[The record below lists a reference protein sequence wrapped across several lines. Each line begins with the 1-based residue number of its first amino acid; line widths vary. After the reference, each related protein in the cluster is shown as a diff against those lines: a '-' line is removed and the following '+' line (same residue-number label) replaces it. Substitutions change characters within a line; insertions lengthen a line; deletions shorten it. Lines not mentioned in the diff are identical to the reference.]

1 MPKLN
6 FFIAILFF
14 SLIFQIFSAETIIE
28 QNKTIEQMQTS
39 FWKSMDEGYYLLN
52 DNIIPKGHTVIAF
65 SSLNNTG
72 YTDIITYVNDS
83 NSFIFYRHLYDKEKY
98 EFTFDIEKDKLFEI
112 KNENISSVRNLF
124 VGKLFGDSVC
134 YLASFNHA
142 KSENELLHYI
152 KCGSENPTLMNIKS
166 NILILNRDSQNR
178 GQILFSV
185 EKTLKICLLESSN
198 HYCESGTNIV
208 DFENVKN
215 DKKNI
220 EISLKGG
227 MAYVDVDGN
236 CSPDILLSHEKD
248 GKLYINVYLSNR
260 KTEGTYEFA
269 QEIEVGNTADFG
281 PFVISR
287 INNTKNSSYA
297 PLFDILIPMKNES
310 KILVYE
316 NSLKLIYS
324 WETYFC
330 DDNSYEDVDV
340 SIIGEIFKKKENHTY
355 DLPLPDVPNVRLDDS
370 SLAIIRPGDFLAE
383 GRPGLLVKQK
393 SGDNTYL
400 SLYSKDA
407 YEFILQLTVNSSKI
421 GNVKNGVFYDINE
434 SGLLSLIVQNDK
446 LENFFILNYRKNT
459 YFVKSKLMNDKKA
472 YYDANLGASFRY
484 IVTDRDGSRHMD
496 LWYQLAQTSDM
507 NIPLPYSLIGIGET
521 NNYIENFQILSGNYY
536 KDLSMFK
543 DSSKRNFKD
552 QTPIIPNTQMVIFK
566 FLNDASKYEWY
577 IDLIVLPMDSL
588 VVIAL
593 VIVGVMLAI
602 LGVII
607 YLHIREVKEEQKE
620 TNKFK
625 SWFA

>member
-98 EFTFDIEKDKLFEI
+98 EFTFDKEKDKLFEI

-208 DFENVKN
+208 DFKNVKN

-316 NSLKLIYS
+316 NSLKLTYS

-355 DLPLPDVPNVRLDDS
+355 DLPLPDVPNVHLDNS

>member
-330 DDNSYEDVDV
+330 DDNSNEDVDV

>member
-98 EFTFDIEKDKLFEI
+98 EFTFDKEKDKVFEI

-198 HYCESGTNIV
+198 HYCEIGTNIV
-208 DFENVKN
+208 DFKNVKN

-355 DLPLPDVPNVRLDDS
+355 DLPLPDVPNVHLDDG

-536 KDLSMFK
+536 KDSSMFK

>member
-1 MPKLN
+1 MTKLN

-98 EFTFDIEKDKLFEI
+98 EFNFDKEKDKFFEI

-152 KCGSENPTLMNIKS
+152 KCGSENPTLMSIKS

-208 DFENVKN
+208 DFKNVKN

-355 DLPLPDVPNVRLDDS
+355 DLPLPDVPNVHLDNS

-536 KDLSMFK
+536 KDSSMFK

>member
-1 MPKLN
+1 
-6 FFIAILFF
+6 
-14 SLIFQIFSAETIIE
+14 
-28 QNKTIEQMQTS
+28 
-39 FWKSMDEGYYLLN
+39 
-52 DNIIPKGHTVIAF
+52 
-65 SSLNNTG
+65 
-72 YTDIITYVNDS
+72 
-83 NSFIFYRHLYDKEKY
+83 
-98 EFTFDIEKDKLFEI
+98 
-112 KNENISSVRNLF
+112 
-124 VGKLFGDSVC
+124 
-134 YLASFNHA
+134 
-142 KSENELLHYI
+142 
-152 KCGSENPTLMNIKS
+152 
-166 NILILNRDSQNR
+166 
-178 GQILFSV
+178 
-185 EKTLKICLLESSN
+185 
-198 HYCESGTNIV
+198 
-208 DFENVKN
+208 
-215 DKKNI
+215 
-220 EISLKGG
+220 

-316 NSLKLIYS
+316 NSLELSYS
-324 WETYFC
+324 WDKYFC
-330 DDNSYEDVDV
+330 DEKEDTSNVDV
-340 SIIGEIFKKKENHTY
+340 NVTNIGKIFKLKEKHLY
-355 DLPLPDVPNVRLDDS
+355 DLTLPDVPDATLDDS

-407 YEFILQLTVNSSKI
+407 NEFKLQITVNSTKI
-421 GNVKNGVFYDINE
+421 GKVKDGVFYDINE

-446 LENFFILNYRKNT
+446 LENFFIHNYRKNT
-459 YFVKSKLMNDKKA
+459 YFIKSKLMNDKKA
-472 YYDANLGASFRY
+472 YYDANLGASFRF
-484 IVTDRDGSRHMD
+484 IVTDRDTSRHMD

-507 NIPLPYSLIGIGET
+507 NIPLPYSFIGIGET

-536 KDLSMFK
+536 KDPNKFK

-566 FLNDASKYEWY
+566 FENDNSKYEWY

-588 VVIAL
+588 VVIVL

-607 YLHIREVKEEQKE
+607 YLHVREVKEEQKE
-620 TNKFK
+620 TTKFK

>member
-98 EFTFDIEKDKLFEI
+98 EFTFDKEKDKLFEI

-152 KCGSENPTLMNIKS
+152 KCGSENPKLMNIKS

-355 DLPLPDVPNVRLDDS
+355 DLPLPDVPNVHLDNS

>member
-152 KCGSENPTLMNIKS
+152 KCGSENPTLMSIKS

-208 DFENVKN
+208 DFKNVKN

-355 DLPLPDVPNVRLDDS
+355 DLPLPDVPNVHLDNS

-536 KDLSMFK
+536 KDSSMFK

>member
-152 KCGSENPTLMNIKS
+152 KCGSENPTLMSIKS

>member
-98 EFTFDIEKDKLFEI
+98 EFTFDKEKDKLFEI
-112 KNENISSVRNLF
+112 KNENISSVRNFF

-536 KDLSMFK
+536 KDSSMFK

>member
-98 EFTFDIEKDKLFEI
+98 EFTFDKEKDKLFEI

-152 KCGSENPTLMNIKS
+152 KCGSENPTLMSIKS

-208 DFENVKN
+208 DFKNVKN

-536 KDLSMFK
+536 KDSSMFK

>member
-98 EFTFDIEKDKLFEI
+98 EFTFDKEKDKLFEI

-536 KDLSMFK
+536 KDSSMFK

>member
-98 EFTFDIEKDKLFEI
+98 EFTFDKEKDKLFEI

-208 DFENVKN
+208 DFKNVKN

-536 KDLSMFK
+536 KDSSMFK

>member
-98 EFTFDIEKDKLFEI
+98 EFTFDKEKDKLFEI

-208 DFENVKN
+208 DFKNVKN

-355 DLPLPDVPNVRLDDS
+355 DLPLPDVPNVHLDNS

>member
-98 EFTFDIEKDKLFEI
+98 EFTFNKGKDKLFEI

-208 DFENVKN
+208 DFKNVKN

>member
-1 MPKLN
+1 M
-6 FFIAILFF
+6 
-14 SLIFQIFSAETIIE
+14 FQLSA
-28 QNKTIEQMQTS
+28 K
-39 FWKSMDEGYYLLN
+39 FL
-52 DNIIPKGHTVIAF
+52 
-65 SSLNNTG
+65 
-72 YTDIITYVNDS
+72 
-83 NSFIFYRHLYDKEKY
+83 
-98 EFTFDIEKDKLFEI
+98 
-112 KNENISSVRNLF
+112 
-124 VGKLFGDSVC
+124 
-134 YLASFNHA
+134 
-142 KSENELLHYI
+142 
-152 KCGSENPTLMNIKS
+152 
-166 NILILNRDSQNR
+166 
-178 GQILFSV
+178 
-185 EKTLKICLLESSN
+185 
-198 HYCESGTNIV
+198 
-208 DFENVKN
+208 
-215 DKKNI
+215 
-220 EISLKGG
+220 
-227 MAYVDVDGN
+227 
-236 CSPDILLSHEKD
+236 
-248 GKLYINVYLSNR
+248 
-260 KTEGTYEFA
+260 
-269 QEIEVGNTADFG
+269 
-281 PFVISR
+281 
-287 INNTKNSSYA
+287 
-297 PLFDILIPMKNES
+297 
-310 KILVYE
+310 
-316 NSLKLIYS
+316 
-324 WETYFC
+324 
-330 DDNSYEDVDV
+330 
-340 SIIGEIFKKKENHTY
+340 KKKENHTY
-355 DLPLPDVPNVRLDDS
+355 DLPLPDVPNVHLDNS

-536 KDLSMFK
+536 KDSSMFK

>member
-208 DFENVKN
+208 DFKNVKN

-227 MAYVDVDGN
+227 MAYVDIDGN

>member
-98 EFTFDIEKDKLFEI
+98 EFTFDKEKDKLFEI

-355 DLPLPDVPNVRLDDS
+355 DLPLPDVPNVHLDNS

>member
-98 EFTFDIEKDKLFEI
+98 EFTFNKGKDKLFEI

>member
-297 PLFDILIPMKNES
+297 PLLDILIPMKNES

-536 KDLSMFK
+536 KDSSMFK

-607 YLHIREVKEEQKE
+607 YLHIRDVKEEQKE

>member
-98 EFTFDIEKDKLFEI
+98 EFTFNKGKDKLFEI

-208 DFENVKN
+208 DFKNVKN

-355 DLPLPDVPNVRLDDS
+355 DLPLPDVPNVHLDNS

>member
-152 KCGSENPTLMNIKS
+152 KCGSENPTLMSIKS

-208 DFENVKN
+208 DFKNVKN

>member
-208 DFENVKN
+208 DFKNVKN

>member
-98 EFTFDIEKDKLFEI
+98 EFTFDKEKDKLFEI

-220 EISLKGG
+220 EISLRGG

-536 KDLSMFK
+536 KDSSMFK

>member
-98 EFTFDIEKDKLFEI
+98 EFTFDKEKDKLFEI

-124 VGKLFGDSVC
+124 VGKLFGDRVC

-316 NSLKLIYS
+316 NSLKLTYS

-355 DLPLPDVPNVRLDDS
+355 DLPLPDVPNVHLDNS

-393 SGDNTYL
+393 SGDKTYL

-536 KDLSMFK
+536 KDSSMFK

>member
-28 QNKTIEQMQTS
+28 QNKTIEEMQTS

-98 EFTFDIEKDKLFEI
+98 EFTFNKGKDKLFEI

-208 DFENVKN
+208 DFKNVKN

>member
-208 DFENVKN
+208 DFKNVKN

-340 SIIGEIFKKKENHTY
+340 SIIDEIFKKKENHTY

-536 KDLSMFK
+536 KDSSMFK

>member
-1 MPKLN
+1 
-6 FFIAILFF
+6 
-14 SLIFQIFSAETIIE
+14 
-28 QNKTIEQMQTS
+28 
-39 FWKSMDEGYYLLN
+39 
-52 DNIIPKGHTVIAF
+52 
-65 SSLNNTG
+65 
-72 YTDIITYVNDS
+72 
-83 NSFIFYRHLYDKEKY
+83 
-98 EFTFDIEKDKLFEI
+98 
-112 KNENISSVRNLF
+112 
-124 VGKLFGDSVC
+124 
-134 YLASFNHA
+134 
-142 KSENELLHYI
+142 
-152 KCGSENPTLMNIKS
+152 
-166 NILILNRDSQNR
+166 
-178 GQILFSV
+178 
-185 EKTLKICLLESSN
+185 
-198 HYCESGTNIV
+198 
-208 DFENVKN
+208 
-215 DKKNI
+215 
-220 EISLKGG
+220 

-536 KDLSMFK
+536 KDSSMFK

>member
-98 EFTFDIEKDKLFEI
+98 EFTFDKEKDKLFEI

-446 LENFFILNYRKNT
+446 LENFFILNFRKNT